1 MSICISTL
9 QKLSQNKQY
18 SKRALNLNEV
28 FNMKENSGG
37 GDCLFRSIAQN
48 IYNDESRHNTI
59 RRDVCNYYKEFD
71 MQASYPENSLE
82 YKLQITLICEEF
94 DSNGL
99 RIDETTGE
107 CISKQNV
114 WGGTAEILVMAIL
127 YRLNIIVVSAFDD
140 KRYSVIPYR
149 GDSRK
154 APIFLYYNGENHYQA
169 LTPNRRVSLR
179 ISKNNESNKSNKSNK
194 NNKNNKNNK
203 RKNKK

>member
-18 SKRALNLNEV
+18 SKRALNLNEI
-28 FNMKENSGG
+28 FHMKENSGG

-48 IYNDESRHNTI
+48 IYDDESRHKAI
-59 RRDVCNYYKEFD
+59 RRDVCNYYKKFD

-82 YKLQITLICEEF
+82 YKLQITLICEEL
-94 DSNGL
+94 DSSGL

-169 LTPNRRVSLR
+169 LTPNRRVSSR
-179 ISKNNESNKSNKSNK
+179 ISK

>member
-1 MSICISTL
+1 MQLKKLKTNMSINISTL
-9 QKLSQNKQY
+9 QKVSQYKQY
-18 SKRALNLNEV
+18 SKRAFDFDQL
-28 FNMKENSGG
+28 FHMKENKGG
-37 GDCLFRSIAQN
+37 GDCLFRSMAQN
-48 IYNDESRHNTI
+48 IYDDESRHRSI
-59 RRDVCNYYKEFD
+59 RRDVCNYYKQFD
-71 MQASYPENSLE
+71 MQASYPEDSLE

-127 YRLNIIVVSAFDD
+127 YRLNVIVVSCFDD

-154 APIFLYYNGENHYQA
+154 SPIFLYYNGENHYQA
-169 LTPNRRVSLR
+169 LTPNRRVSSR
-179 ISKNNESNKSNKSNK
+179 ISKS
-194 NNKNNKNNK
+194 K

>member
-9 QKLSQNKQY
+9 QKLSQYKQY

-28 FNMKENSGG
+28 FHMKENKGG
-37 GDCLFRSIAQN
+37 GDCLFRSMAQN
-48 IYNDESRHNTI
+48 IYDDESRHRAI
-59 RRDVCNYYKEFD
+59 RRDICNYYKKFD

-154 APIFLYYNGENHYQA
+154 APIFLYYNGENHYQS
-169 LTPNRRVSLR
+169 LTPNRRVSSR
-179 ISKNNESNKSNKSNK
+179 ISK

>member
-114 WGGTAEILVMAIL
+114 WGGTAEILVIAIL

-169 LTPNRRVSLR
+169 LTPNRRVSSR
-179 ISKNNESNKSNKSNK
+179 ISKNNKS
-194 NNKNNKNNK
+194 NKNNK